1 MIDENAPEPRLTGP
15 ALVDLIRS
23 IIDRPVWA
31 LPRPEQTEAQEAI
44 KANGRKAAAQLRELA
59 RAAAKGKARTG
70 RGTCKGRPKF
80 DHETALAKFKAGATP
95 TQLATEYGVSTKS
108 IHRTLNKLWP
118 DRPKLTVRKQGV
130 VG

>member
-1 MIDENAPEPRLTGP
+1 VNAYHEPLRGP
-15 ALVDLIRS
+15 DLRAALQAILA
-23 IIDRPVWA
+23 RPVTD

-44 KANGRKAAAQLRELA
+44 KANGRKAAAQLRASA

-118 DRPKLTVRKQGV
+118 DRPKLTVRKQGAPT
-130 VG
+130 